1 MADNAGMAKDAK
13 TAENQVLF
21 ERLKEARLAKAL
33 TQSEMAAHLGIS
45 RDAYSKYESRTVIP
59 TKHARKAAKVLGLEL
74 EYLVSPESIKPKFSN
89 PTQNSAAIST
99 GTIPILVRGTVQAGL
114 FREALE
120 WPRGDWEN
128 MEIPAN
134 LPYADKELQAL
145 KVCGPSMN
153 AWYPDG
159 SYIVFV
165 PTIQL
170 SEGWLPASGQHVLVQ
185 RQNEWGEIEAT
196 VKEVA
201 YEGRDLVLWP
211 RSDDPAYQKPWR
223 MKAPK
228 QIDPDNTEDPIRI
241 TGLVVWAF
249 RRSPGV

>member
-1 MADNAGMAKDAK
+1 MTDNAEMAKDAK

-21 ERLKEARLAKAL
+21 DRLKSARKSANL
-33 TQSEMAAHLGIS
+33 TQAAMATRLGVS
-45 RDAYSKYESRTVIP
+45 RDTYSKYESRTVIP
-59 TKHARKAAKVLGLEL
+59 NNYAMKAAKALGVDW
-74 EYLVSPESIKPKFSN
+74 EYLVSPESIKQKLPSN
-89 PTQNSAAIST
+89 EHNAVSVST
-99 GTIPILVRGTVQAGL
+99 GTIPIFVRGAVQAGL

-120 WPRGDWEN
+120 WPRDDWET
-128 MEIPAN
+128 MHIPGN

-145 KVCGPSMN
+145 KVCGASMN

-170 SEGWLPASGQHVLVQ
+170 SEGWLPATGQHVLVQ
-185 RQNEWGEIEAT
+185 RTNEWGEVEAT

-201 YEGRDLVLWP
+201 YEGKDLLLWP
-211 RSDDPAYQKPWR
+211 RSDDPAHQKPWR

-228 QIDPDNTEDPIRI
+228 HIDPDDTSEPIRV